1 MNTSNVIVLTNLELT
16 RFLFAI
22 VLLLASSHFF
32 GYLFQ
37 RFKIPRVIGEI
48 FGGLVLGPTF
58 LGFLS
63 PDIYTWV
70 FNAFGA
76 EGKLLS
82 SIYWLGLVLLLFIS
96 ELEIQNSYSKED
108 GKIILSVLIGGTII
122 PFIAGWIVPNFYDTS
137 RLVGT
142 ENNVTA
148 LKIIIGIAVA
158 VTSIPVISK
167 IFIDLKIIHTR
178 FAKIILTAATVEDVI
193 LWIALAVATSLV
205 SSQVVALSEIFLTV
219 LLTGA
224 FFGISLLIVPKL
236 LTVINSLRVNLL
248 IKSSTAGYVLSICFF
263 FAALAGFLNINVVFG
278 ALAAGII

>member
-1 MNTSNVIVLTNLELT
+1 MNPSNVIVLTNLELT

-96 ELEIQNSYSKED
+96 GFEIQNSYSKED

-236 LTVINSLRVNLL
+236 VTVIKRNYFRRLKCQSKIFPWRSSYQYTSPLL
-248 IKSSTAGYVLSICFF
+248 G
-263 FAALAGFLNINVVFG
+263 
-278 ALAAGII
+278 